1 MLDGWLEPWATRPQP
16 GEGELVVVR
25 LPDGGELV
33 LSWMDDL
40 VGYSALV
47 IPVDYPRIQPVD
59 VAVRREKTDAGFYVV
74 CATHLGE
81 VWVAEDDV
89 PEIRDSDAA

>member
-1 MLDGWLEPWATRPQP
+1 M
-16 GEGELVVVR
+16 VR